1 MNKYLESLLNLCLSA
16 IEKEECLRKIQGKK
30 LLTKQ
35 ECAEYS
41 LKLSQALVRNEE
53 FKTFYLQNNKDKFAT
68 ILEEELKNLYLK
80 AD

>member
-16 IEKEECLRKIQGKK
+16 IEKEELLRKIQGKK

-35 ECAEYS
+35 ECAKYS
-41 LKLSQALVRNEE
+41 LQLSQSLNQNKE
-53 FKTFYLQNNKDKFAT
+53 FMTFYLQKNQDKCTT